1 MKKVNDDIVVKGT
14 GNKKGNV
21 AYSKWRNKQLANIE
35 ELNEDD
41 NVFSRLKRSKNKNK
55 NTLFD
60 KLKFHSKSK

>member
-1 MKKVNDDIVVKGT
+1 MNKINDDIVVKGT
-14 GNKKGNV
+14 GTKKGNV
-21 AYSKWRNKQLANIE
+21 EYSKWRNRQLTIIE

-41 NVFSRLKRSKNKNK
+41 NVFSRLKRSKKK